1 MENNRIIPTK
11 PIPDDKLKKE
21 IENFKFFVQYGNF
34 KDFKDY
40 KMVIFHIILMCQVIL
55 QSIN

>member
-1 MENNRIIPTK
+1 
-11 PIPDDKLKKE
+11 KLKKE

-40 KMVIFHIILMCQVIL
+40 
-55 QSIN
+55 

>member
-1 MENNRIIPTK
+1 MEHNRIIPTK
-11 PIPDDKLKKE
+11 PILDEKLKEKL
-21 IENFKFFVQYGNF
+21 KVLSFVQYGNF

-40 KMVIFHIILMCQVIL
+40 KMVILHITLKYLVIL